1 MDTLGDAEIVVI
13 GGGGVGCGVAHS
25 LCQAGKTDVL
35 LLEKNDALA
44 AETTSQ
50 AAGLVGQVRT
60 SIERVKL
67 AMWSVRTFS
76 EMEAEPEAKP
86 GWRQVGSL
94 RVALTDERVAEFEQM
109 KTVAE
114 EAGLETSFISNGD
127 AKAKWPMFDFSPA
140 KLVLWCPSDGYLQ
153 PNDLAMAYAHRA
165 RQKNVRLVT
174 GVTADGIRTENGRV
188 IGVDTSQGAIA
199 CDTVINAAGAHAWHI
214 AKMVGLELPIFPVR
228 HEYFVSVD
236 AEGMKPELPVMRVP
250 DASLYLRAEIN
261 GLLLGGWEPESLSLM
276 PDDFENGQMP
286 PRVEEDWDVMGWFI
300 EQIAPLYSKAADLGV
315 RSIFKG
321 WPTFVPDGK
330 FIIGESRQLKGF
342 VMAGGCN
349 AHGVSGSAGIGRHV
363 VESMLESEPSPY
375 VRSLSPDRF
384 LDGEWDARRRRP
396 EVQMNA
402 VMHLLYLAP
411 STDAHS
417 YRQSCC

>member
-76 EMEAEPEAKP
+76 EMEAEPDAKP

-94 RVALTDERVAEFEQM
+94 RVALTDERVAEFEHM
-109 KTVAE
+109 KTGAD
-114 EAGLETSFISNGD
+114 EAGLETSFINNGD

-165 RQKNVRLVT
+165 RQKNVRVVT
-174 GVTADGIRTENGRV
+174 GVTVEGIRTENGRV

-261 GLLLGGWEPESLSLM
+261 GLLLGGWDCL
-276 PDDFENGQMP
+276 
-286 PRVEEDWDVMGWFI
+286 
-300 EQIAPLYSKAADLGV
+300 LYTSDAAD
-315 RSIFKG
+315 
-321 WPTFVPDGK
+321 
-330 FIIGESRQLKGF
+330 E
-342 VMAGGCN
+342 
-349 AHGVSGSAGIGRHV
+349 
-363 VESMLESEPSPY
+363 
-375 VRSLSPDRF
+375 
-384 LDGEWDARRRRP
+384 
-396 EVQMNA
+396 
-402 VMHLLYLAP
+402 
-411 STDAHS
+411 
-417 YRQSCC
+417 